1 MSSSIQ
7 AGMKTGI
14 NPSDLA
20 GKKPLNFGKWISN
33 VILTLSTLFF
43 IFPFYWIITGA
54 FKKQTTATAIPP
66 EWFPVHPTLQNWSDL
81 FKNAVWRWTFNSF
94 FISFCEMAAVCL
106 VAALAGYVLAK
117 KSFPG
122 RKIIFTMF
130 VAAMALPKQVILVP
144 LFTMLADFGWVNT
157 YRGLILP
164 AIGWPFGVFLM
175 KQFSQTIPAE
185 VIEASKID
193 GCSEVRMF
201 STIILPLLTPALG
214 ALAIF
219 TFIGSWNDYFS
230 QLIMTRST
238 SMMTL
243 PMGIATLQGEYTTN
257 YGVMMAGAALASVPM
272 IAIFL
277 TFQKA
282 FTQGITMGAVKG

>member
-1 MSSSIQ
+1 MK
-7 AGMKTGI
+7 AGIPRTKA
-14 NPSDLA
+14 S
-20 GKKPLNFGKWISN
+20 GKKQWSIGGIISN

-66 EWFPVHPTLQNWSDL
+66 EWFPLHPTFQNWSDL

-122 RKIIFTMF
+122 RKIIFTLF

-157 YRGLILP
+157 YRGLIVP

-175 KQFSQTIPAE
+175 KQFSQTIPTE

-277 TFQKA
+277 AFQKA

>member
-1 MSSSIQ
+1 MSSTIQ
-7 AGMKTGI
+7 AGMKAGV

-20 GKKPLNFGKWISN
+20 GKKPWNIGNLIGN

-66 EWFPVHPTLQNWSDL
+66 EWFPLHPTLQNWSDL
-81 FKNAVWRWTFNSF
+81 FKNAIWRWTFNSF

-175 KQFSQTIPAE
+175 KQFSQTIPTE